1 MTPTSPLDP
10 DWVAAAR
17 GLKHTARGRKVLEHL
32 LKHGTINLYEIETS
46 LGEAH
51 APSAIRDVKDRGVPV
66 VPTRKVMAGGKM
78 RQEYALQPNAPL
90 RIGMVGRTGFSKD
103 FRKRLIGHYGHRCA
117 ICGAEYDE
125 RYLQPD
131 HRVPQRIGG
140 DVPDDQRDV
149 ADYMPVCGPDNR
161 AKSFECE
168 RCPNWTELRVE
179 TCEGCYWAHP
189 EDYVHIATRPER
201 REVIVWAGTDTRA
214 WEQLRQAALEAG
226 SSVADF
232 IKRTLAR

>member
-1 MTPTSPLDP
+1 MAPPPDLSPE
-10 DWVAAAR
+10 WIAAVRA
-17 GLKHTARGRKVLEHL
+17 LKHTARGRKVLEHL
-32 LKHGTINLYEIETS
+32 LEHGTINLYEIETT
-46 LGEAH
+46 LHEAH
-51 APSAIRDVKDRGVPV
+51 APSAIRDVKDRGVPI

-90 RIGMVGRTGFSKD
+90 RVGMIGRTGFSKD
-103 FRKRLIGHYGHRCA
+103 FKKRLTDHYGAKCL
-117 ICGAEYDE
+117 ICGTEYDP

-140 DVPDDQRDV
+140 DEPDDQRDV
-149 ADYMPVCGPDNR
+149 DDYMPLCGPDNR

-168 RCPNWTELRVE
+168 RCPNWTEMRVE

-189 EDYVHIATRPER
+189 EDYVHVATRPER
-201 REVIVWAGTDTRA
+201 REVVVWTGSEVRA
-214 WEQLRQAALEAG
+214 WEKLRRAAAKAG

-232 IKRTLAR
+232 IKRTFG